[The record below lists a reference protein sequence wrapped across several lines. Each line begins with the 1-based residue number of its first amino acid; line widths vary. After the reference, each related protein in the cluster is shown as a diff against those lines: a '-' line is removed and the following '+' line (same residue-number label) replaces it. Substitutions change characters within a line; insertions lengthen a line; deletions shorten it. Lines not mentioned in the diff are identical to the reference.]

1 VARRSGIGRGLAA
14 ILPEGEAGEELRE
27 VPVAL
32 IQPNPDQ
39 PRKHF
44 DMEGLERLAQSLA
57 SAGVVQ
63 PLVVH
68 PLANGRYQL
77 LAGERRW
84 RAARMAGLE
93 TVPAVLR
100 SEPDGHRLQTA
111 LVENMARED
120 LNPVEEARA
129 CAALVEELDV
139 SREEVARRLGR
150 SRSSVSNLIRLLDL
164 PDQVLD
170 LLASATLSEG
180 HGRALLAAK
189 GQTERLQLARAAVR
203 GDWSVR
209 ETERRVGDR
218 WRHRDPTPRSAGRAG
233 EGRGRPGAGPRPR
246 GPGELGAPRTAGG
259 DPLRR
264 PRGATRPGPLAAPAL
279 SPGRR
284 SPRRISHPVGRCVG
298 QRPTRIPRP
307 GAISSV
313 G

>member
-209 ETERRVGDR
+209 ETERRVKAAGSETGGGTV
-218 WRHRDPTPRSAGRAG
+218 TPHPDQQAALGRA
-233 EGRGRPGAGPRPR
+233 EDALERALGREVRVSSARR
-246 GPGELGAPRTAGG
+246 GLRVEIHFDDLEELLDLARS
-259 DPLRR
+259 LRR
-264 PRGATRPGPLAAPAL
+264 R
-279 SPGRR
+279 
-284 SPRRISHPVGRCVG
+284 
-298 QRPTRIPRP
+298 
-307 GAISSV
+307 
-313 G
+313 